1 MAATLSS
8 LLRLLFL
15 QQYAARRSSLSSASP
30 RALLATMAAYLGHAQ
45 RVEALRGVLERL
57 RAKALEGEGDV
68 EAAVEFDGE
77 DEGQGAGTQAA
88 DVLHVLEG
96 ASVLGGR
103 ATLRIGKRCALL
115 SRSRPLTYPC

>member
-45 RVEALRGVLERL
+45 RVEALRG
-57 RAKALEGEGDV
+57 ALEGEGDV

>member
-30 RALLATMAAYLGHAQ
+30 RPLLVTVAAYLGHAQ

-57 RAKALEGEGDV
+57 RAKALEGEGSV
-68 EAAVEFDGE
+68 RVSGQGHGR

-115 SRSRPLTYPC
+115 SRPRPLTYPC